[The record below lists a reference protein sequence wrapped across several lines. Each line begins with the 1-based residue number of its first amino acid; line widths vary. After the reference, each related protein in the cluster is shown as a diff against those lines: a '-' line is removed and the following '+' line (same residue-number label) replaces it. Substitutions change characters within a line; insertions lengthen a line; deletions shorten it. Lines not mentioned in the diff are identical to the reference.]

1 MAATKKKGTNGAT
14 SEDKT
19 TTATATPL
27 RGEAAATQ
35 ANGTSSNGVSIDAL
49 ADGQLEVNLLDIGVS
64 AEDIAAMRRIDAR
77 IEEAR
82 RAQQQALEAEPSER
96 QMITRAKGKET
107 MLTEAERQEQYNKLR
122 EEELRCKA
130 LQEKLRAQ
138 RLQLEK
144 MQAPPP
150 PPPKEM
156 AVTNPWQHEPPRV
169 RSRII
174 PIEEISDRSESDGEE
189 YCLRGYQRRSPLS
202 EELEEIQW
210 PHRLNP
216 AVLP

>member
-1 MAATKKKGTNGAT
+1 
-14 SEDKT
+14 
-19 TTATATPL
+19 
-27 RGEAAATQ
+27 
-35 ANGTSSNGVSIDAL
+35 
-49 ADGQLEVNLLDIGVS
+49 
-64 AEDIAAMRRIDAR
+64 
-77 IEEAR
+77 
-82 RAQQQALEAEPSER
+82 
-96 QMITRAKGKET
+96 

-122 EEELRCKA
+122 EEELHCKA
-130 LQEKLRAQ
+130 LQEKLQAQ
-138 RLQLEK
+138 QLLLEK

-150 PPPKEM
+150 PPKEK
-156 AVTNPWQHEPPRV
+156 ATTNLLRHDLPRV
-169 RSRII
+169 RPRII